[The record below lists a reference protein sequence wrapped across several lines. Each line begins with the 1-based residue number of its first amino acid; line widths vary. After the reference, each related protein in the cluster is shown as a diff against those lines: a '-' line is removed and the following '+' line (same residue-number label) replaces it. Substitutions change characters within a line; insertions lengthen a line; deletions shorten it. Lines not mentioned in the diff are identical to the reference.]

1 MSKQS
6 TSHSPALP
14 WILFI
19 GLAIIWG
26 SSFILM
32 KRGLQSFSYTQ
43 VGTLRVSIAALFM
56 AVIGFRHFKHFR
68 KKDLISLTIVGF
80 LGNAIPYVLFPL
92 AVNHLDSGVVG
103 IINSLVPLFTVLIG
117 GWFFGQKA
125 TDTQWQGV
133 AVGLLGAVILIFPMN
148 SILQGGF
155 SIEGELGYGLFGVL
169 ATMMYGT
176 SVNTLKSNLPHL
188 KALTVTTLSLAT
200 AAPFTIIFSLASG
213 VHEVFL
219 NDPQAWT
226 NFGFIAI
233 LGVIGSGHCRNHVQ
247 LPHSN
252 HQRPFLQLS
261 DLCHSGRS
269 RALGTMGRRA
279 DHLESPPRLRGHYH
293 WDISGEQEKII
304 IKKPTPRL
312 RRGVG

>member
-1 MSKQS
+1 MFISL
-6 TSHSPALP
+6 AL
-14 WILFI
+14 
-19 GLAIIWG
+19 IWG

-32 KRGLQSFSYTQ
+32 KRGLTSFTYTQ

-56 AVIGFRHFKHFR
+56 AVIGFRHFKLFAR
-68 KKDLISLTIVGF
+68 KDLVSLAIVGF

-125 TDTQWQGV
+125 TGTQWQGV
-133 AVGLLGAVILIFPMN
+133 AVGLLGAVILILPMN
-148 SILQGGF
+148 SILHGGF
-155 SIEGELGYGLFGVL
+155 NIEGELGYGLFGVL

-233 LGVIGSGHCRNHVQ
+233 LGIVGSGFAVIMFNYLIQ
-247 LPHSN
+247 ITT
-252 HQRPFLQLS
+252 
-261 DLCHSGRS
+261 
-269 RALGTMGRRA
+269 ALFSSSVTYAIPVVAILWG
-279 DHLESPPRLRGHYH
+279 L
-293 WDISGEQEKII
+293 WDGEQII
-304 IKKPTPRL
+304 WNHLLGLGVIITGRYLVNKKK
-312 RRGVG
+312 